1 VRVCEGDLVTGAMV
15 TVDER
20 GVRVRALPVVR

>member
-1 VRVCEGDLVTGAMV
+1 LCPEDDLVAGAMV

>member
-1 VRVCEGDLVTGAMV
+1 VHQPVTPEQIGVV

-20 GVRVRALPVVR
+20 GVRVRLKMLFG